1 MSFQLR
7 FLLVISLFLFSL
19 QFFDNDTKV
28 IQLNKD
34 NFNKE
39 VIESDDLWL
48 ILFYAPWCGHCKA
61 FHPEFEKVAK
71 ATKGLFKIGAVN
83 CEDEKDIA
91 KKYKIDGY
99 PTVLFF
105 GENKKKTEEYEGD
118 RKAEKVIDYIFEKAK
133 KITINKIKDKKNSKD
148 KKDEKTDL

>member
-1 MSFQLR
+1 MSFKSLR
-7 FLLVISLFLFSL
+7 ILLLLSLLFLSL
-19 QFFDNDTKV
+19 QFFDKDSKV

-34 NFNKE
+34 NFDKQVVDSE
-39 VIESDDLWL
+39 ELWL

-61 FHPEFEKVAK
+61 FHPEFEKVSK

-91 KKYKIDGY
+91 QKYKIDGY

-105 GENKKKTEEYEGD
+105 GDDKTKTEEYEGN
-118 RKAEKVIDYIFEKAK
+118 RKADKVIEYLFEKAK
-133 KITINKIKDKKNSKD
+133 KITEEKLKKAQENK
-148 KKDEKTDL
+148 EAKTDL